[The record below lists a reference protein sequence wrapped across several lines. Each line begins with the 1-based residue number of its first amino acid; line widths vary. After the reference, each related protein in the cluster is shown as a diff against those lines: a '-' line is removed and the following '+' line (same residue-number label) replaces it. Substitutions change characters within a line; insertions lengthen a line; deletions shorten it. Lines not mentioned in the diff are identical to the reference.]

1 MPLGL
6 KIDFNGCI
14 SIYFIFSDCLCNMT
28 GSQSTDCND
37 NGKCTCKTNLITGKK
52 CSECIDGRIN
62 FPECSGISF
71 LYKYASF
78 KNYTFVF

>member
-1 MPLGL
+1 
-6 KIDFNGCI
+6 
-14 SIYFIFSDCLCNMT
+14 MT

-62 FPECSGISF
+62 FPECSGTLS
-71 LYKYASF
+71 
-78 KNYTFVF
+78 YTSMQPLSVLSQRTIRLCFECTCKQS